1 MGQAREIRAA
11 AQKSKEEAH
20 AVHAAEAKASL
31 PAYDPHAP
39 PVVFG
44 ATGNSGHTSSR
55 LDQFLSSAGINSSAG
70 TAPETITNNTPVPAS
85 EAVAVAVVAP
95 PAPKTVQSAVKPVVK
110 PVVKPKPTT
119 WAGLVAL
126 TPTPTPTPEGS
137 GSGSQNVPPATNAA
151 TPTAPSTSESAS
163 ESASEN
169 ASTDR
174 HKTTKAVV
182 GNKNTQ
188 TQTKK
193 FSPRDAQN
201 QNQNRKGHLG
211 GNDNS
216 SRKPRFENSRG
227 PNGNKNRSNR
237 RTGNFKQQ
245 AKEASPQVTQYQAD
259 LEIAR
264 KLQANID
271 AYEHN
276 GNPTEGEWQC
286 QSKKGAAKVKRVIG

>member
-55 LDQFLSSAGINSSAG
+55 LDQFLSSAGINTSAG
-70 TAPETITNNTPVPAS
+70 TAPETIANNTPVPAAS
-85 EAVAVAVVAP
+85 EVVAAVVAP

-126 TPTPTPTPEGS
+126 TPTPTPEGS

-163 ESASEN
+163 ESEN

-193 FSPRDAQN
+193 FSPRDGQN

-211 GNDNS
+211 GNNNS

-227 PNGNKNRSNR
+227 SNGNKNRSNR